1 MATPASDPIAIEV
14 ARHSLIGVAEEMGS
28 IMKRAAFSPMIKERN
43 DRSCAIFTPDLELV
57 AQAEHLPIHLA
68 LLLST
73 VPAAVEALPDGLG
86 PGDVSIHNDP
96 YVAGSHLPDFTT
108 VMPIF
113 EQDRLLG
120 YSAVIAHMT
129 DVGGSAGGGIA
140 GVAREIFE
148 EGFRVPP
155 VRLYK
160 AGKLDAEVLNLL
172 AANVRI
178 PDNMR
183 GDILAQAAAN
193 HAGERGVRRV
203 ASRYG
208 ADRLL
213 GYMNDIIDYTERRT
227 RAEIE
232 KLPDGVFDFEDFV
245 DDDGNSDEP
254 ITIRAVVTITGA
266 ELTVDFTGSGEQRQG
281 PVNMALAVLKSAVF
295 FVVRCLIDPT
305 IRTNSGCF
313 RSIKV
318 IAPEGTVVNAQFP
331 APVAGGSLETA
342 QRAVDTLLGAFSKA
356 VPEAVTAAGMGGH
369 NSLSFSGQWADTG
382 RPFVMGEN
390 VSGGWGAR
398 AQSDGLDATRA
409 YLFNTPNNPVEV
421 LERESP
427 LLVERVE
434 LRQDSGGAGK
444 HRGGLALV
452 KEYRAMGRVRV
463 SILSDRRRFAPWGL
477 FGGAEGAT
485 SEHFLVRG
493 GERTLLPTKTAVNL
507 EAGDHLIAMTAGGG
521 GYGDPADRD
530 PRLVEEDV
538 ATGRVSASAS
548 GVDESGARS

>member
-1 MATPASDPIAIEV
+1 VTPTTSDPITVEV
-14 ARHSLIGVAEEMGS
+14 VRHSLIGVAEEMGS

-43 DRSCAIFTPDLELV
+43 DRSCAIFSPDLELV

-68 LLLST
+68 LLMST
-73 VPAAVEALPDGLG
+73 VPAAVAALPGGLG
-86 PGDVSIHNDP
+86 PGDISIHNDP

-108 VMPIF
+108 VMPIY
-113 EQDRLLG
+113 EGSRLLG

-160 AGKLDAEVLNLL
+160 GGALDAEVLNLL

-193 HAGERGVRRV
+193 QAGDRGVRRV
-203 ASRYG
+203 AAKYG
-208 ADRLL
+208 ADQLL
-213 GYMNDIIDYTERRT
+213 RYMADIISYTERRT
-227 RAEIE
+227 RAEIAR
-232 KLPDGVFDFEDFV
+232 LPDGVFEFEDFV

-254 ITIRAVVTITGA
+254 IPIRASVTIEGT

-305 IRTNSGCF
+305 IRTNAGCF
-313 RSIKV
+313 RSITV
-318 IAPEGTVVNAQFP
+318 VAPEGTVVNARFP

-369 NSLSFSGQWADTG
+369 NSLSFSGQWAADG
-382 RPFVMGEN
+382 RPFVMSEN

-398 AQSDGLDATRA
+398 ARSDGLDATRA

-434 LRQDSGGAGK
+434 LRTDSGGAGRS
-444 HRGGLALV
+444 RGGQSLV
-452 KEYRAMGRVRV
+452 KEYRALGRVRV
-463 SILSDRRRFAPWGL
+463 SILSDRRTHAPWGL
-477 FGGAEGAT
+477 FGGQPGAV
-485 SEHFLVRG
+485 SQHFLVRDG
-493 GERTLLPTKTAVNL
+493 TRTLLPTKTAVHL
-507 EAGDHLIAMTAGGG
+507 EPGDRLIAMTAGGG
-521 GYGDPADRD
+521 GYGDPAERD
-530 PRLVEEDV
+530 ASLIDFDIE
-538 ATGRVSASAS
+538 TGRVSEDAAMR
-548 GVDESGARS
+548 DYPARQP